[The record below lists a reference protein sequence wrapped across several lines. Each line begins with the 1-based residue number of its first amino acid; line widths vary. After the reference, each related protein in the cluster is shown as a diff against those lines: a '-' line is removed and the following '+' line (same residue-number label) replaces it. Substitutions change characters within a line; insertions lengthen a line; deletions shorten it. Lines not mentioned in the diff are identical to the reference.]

1 MKILKYID
9 KWLLLIS
16 TLLFVIGL
24 VMVFSS
30 SNVAAFMRY
39 SASPYRFVV
48 KQALILGV
56 GVLGSL
62 FVIRISTKVYGI
74 ISWPGM
80 LAITGILAL
89 VLVYGKIA
97 GGASSWIDIGPF
109 AFQPSEFAKVIMIV
123 WMASFYHINKNR
135 LNKYTVSLLPLL
147 ICALIVFLLMCQPDL
162 GTAII
167 FAGIVG
173 FIFLIVPID
182 LKIKVRTIAIILLVA
197 IVGVIVIVSKGGN
210 LFFQHQIERFDFT
223 NPCSEEKFYDQGN
236 QVCNGYIAFNNGGL
250 LGKGLGNSTQKYLY
264 LPDSHTD
271 FIFPIVIEELGLL
284 FGVFIILL
292 YIFLLSRIIIVAH
305 NSTNNRNAIMCYG
318 IAFYIFFHII
328 VNLMGVTGLMPMTG
342 IPLPFLSYGGS
353 FTICLV
359 VSLAIVQRV
368 AIENNTK
375 KLSQNKGN

>member
-16 TLLFVIGL
+16 TVLFVIGL

-48 KQALILGV
+48 KQAIILGV
-56 GVLGSL
+56 GIIGSL
-62 FVIRISTKVYGI
+62 FIIRISTKFYGVV
-74 ISWPGM
+74 SWPG
-80 LAITGILAL
+80 LLIIIGILAL

-123 WMASFYHINKNR
+123 WMASFYHVNKNR
-135 LNKYTVSLLPLL
+135 LNKYTVSLLPLV
-147 ICALIVFLLMCQPDL
+147 ICAIIVGLLMAQPDL
-162 GTAII
+162 GTGII

-173 FIFLIVPID
+173 FIFMIVPID
-182 LKIKVRTIAIILLVA
+182 LKIKVRTCAIVLILGIIAIIF
-197 IVGVIVIVSKGGN
+197 IVGKGGN
-210 LFFQHQIERFDFT
+210 LFFQHQVERFDFT
-223 NPCSEEKFYDQGN
+223 NPCSEEKFYDTGN

-271 FIFPIVIEELGLL
+271 FIFPIVIEEMGLL
-284 FGVFIILL
+284 FGIFIILL
-292 YIFLLSRIIIVAH
+292 YIFLLARIVIIAH

-359 VSLAIVQRV
+359 VALAIVQRV

-375 KLSQNKGN
+375 KLSKN